1 MQGKRVGSETHM
13 RIGKHPKSQSLEI
26 LDGVGRVPRVLKGLG
41 AVAPYYILECICAA
55 CRIVVEVYHVV
66 H

>member
-1 MQGKRVGSETHM
+1 M

-41 AVAPYYILECICAA
+41 AVAPYYILESICAA
-55 CRIVVEVYHVV
+55 CRIVMEVYHVV